1 MAQEIKRKHKLGKT
15 IQNSNFGQGHSWLF
29 EGEGD
34 PSTGTSLEI
43 QQLSDI
49 NAPIGSKF
57 LDLVTGTA
65 YVKADS
71 TPDEPRGTYKV
82 GVWQTA
88 SGTSTNLATATVV
101 GGMTADY
108 NETTSTLKI
117 DLQGNPILV

>member
-1 MAQEIKRKHKLGKT
+1 MAQEIKRKHQLGTT
-15 IQNSNFGQGHSWLF
+15 IQDSNFGQGHSWLF

-43 QQLSDI
+43 QQLNDI

-57 LDLVTGTA
+57 FDLVSGDTH
-65 YVKADS
+65 VKVDS
-71 TPDEPRGTYKV
+71 TPDEQRGLYKI
-82 GVWQTA
+82 GVWQFA
-88 SGTSTNLATATVV
+88 GVSLATATVV

-108 NETTSTLKI
+108 DDTTSTLKI